1 MKIVSS
7 FISNSSS
14 SSFILVGVELTGEEF
29 EKNEEYIQNNLDV
42 IYDDDGDTLVGRKIA
57 SSIEEDG
64 NGSWDLSFVDG
75 LKGLLQQISNK
86 PIKIYYGNEQC

>member
-14 SSFILVGVELTGEEF
+14 SSFILVGVELTEEEF
-29 EKNEEYIQNNLDV
+29 EKNEEYIIKNLDFV
-42 IYDDDGDTLVGRKIA
+42 ADECDILVGTKIA
-57 SSIEEDG
+57 RVIEEDG
-64 NGSWDLSFVDG
+64 NDSWDLALVDG
-75 LKGLLQQISNK
+75 LKEKLSQISNK

>member
-42 IYDDDGDTLVGRKIA
+42 IYDDDGDTLVGIKIA

-64 NGSWDLSFVDG
+64 NGSWDLALVDG
-75 LKGLLQQISNK
+75 LKEKLSQISNK